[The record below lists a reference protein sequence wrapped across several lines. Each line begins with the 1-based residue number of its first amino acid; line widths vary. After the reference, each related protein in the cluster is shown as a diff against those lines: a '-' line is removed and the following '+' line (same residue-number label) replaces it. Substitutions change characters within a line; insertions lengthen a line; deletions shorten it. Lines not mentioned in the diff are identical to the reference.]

1 MERVALNKHDELEKH
16 LHNENLS
23 KKPRGVYQEKA
34 EDIRLLESRAS
45 ARNQGQL
52 PPQSREATSSA
63 RPQRRLVDAFGQG
76 VARAT
81 METERTERPRLSES
95 PEPERQPTRSTRS
108 QRQAERSPSPY
119 KPPWTESNRGWR
131 ETYWKGD
138 DSLIY
143 PPQGDK
149 RATVDRQDI
158 IRLNEGEFLN
168 DNVLQFYLRYLEEKS
183 KTQHP
188 EVAKRV
194 LFMNPFFYQRL
205 TKGKGRSHIDYDGI
219 KRWTAKVDVFAYDYV
234 IVPVNEHAHWY
245 LAIICNTPAF
255 LKPPQPEPKTEEV
268 DTSEA
273 ESSILEAKEDVT
285 ATDKRAETDM
295 VEEVAAKVDSMSLP
309 DSDTIVVAEDET
321 ATKVPSPKQKKK
333 TKKRKSIPPVR
344 KYNTSEPRIITMD
357 SLGLSHSPTC
367 SNLKEFLVAEAKARK
382 GVDVQLRQ
390 PSVGMTAKNIPE
402 QNNHCDCGLFL
413 LGYVEYFLQNPDAVM
428 HDIMQQRPEVA
439 EHFRKL
445 DASKMRSDIRQL
457 IFDLKKEQAEREK
470 AEKQARIEKKKAKA
484 MCVGGGSAPPT
495 AEPTPAASPEMS
507 GAESSEEPKTSAA
520 GQTTQDSK
528 DSAEKPSIIEVQ
540 TPSESKG
547 LAESSSE
554 KKLQP
559 MGMEE
564 RFQNI
569 MDDMAEYKESEQA
582 LPESQ
587 GSLEYIGHSKRNTS
601 LRPPYSTG
609 QDHPC
614 RLPTQPSVECLGEQP
629 MTPPKKRPEFAGR
642 DALDNVILRGGK
654 RDTESLPSSSPKV
667 VKTASAKKGRPQI
680 TDSMSPIPA
689 ASAFNGPGR
698 KVGTIGP
705 PRRGASSDLDAP
717 PSHAHPARST
727 FYVDEDDIDQPS
739 LPRSSKML
747 HRPKQSSPAIKPSKK
762 SNVDTP
768 RPQRSADKDDEAVE
782 IAVKIFTPK
791 ANFGTEQVKRLKT
804 MSSETTQNAHGG
816 THTKFADSDDT
827 EMLMNGSHRDD
838 DEDSLVGRMSPDTV
852 RASAQ
857 KTPTVEIPH
866 CNSEVDFSEL
876 PSPLRRNHTP
886 PPRSTYA
893 SSPSKTLRSS
903 PRSAKGR
910 SILSLDAL
918 RQQQKSPP
926 RGATKPTPRQTRAL
940 PPAKTYQPP
949 QGSQRSSP
957 RQAKGTRNGKS
968 EQPITI
974 ESDDD

>member
-16 LHNENLS
+16 LHNANLS
-23 KKPRGVYQEKA
+23 KKPSGAFHEKA

-52 PPQSREATSSA
+52 LPQSREATSSA
-63 RPQRRLVDAFGQG
+63 RPQRRLVDAFEQG
-76 VARAT
+76 VAHAT
-81 METERTERPRLSES
+81 METERTERPRIAKSA
-95 PEPERQPTRSTRS
+95 EPERQPTRSTRS
-108 QRQAERSPSPY
+108 QRQAQRSPSPY

-168 DNVLQFYLRYLEEKS
+168 DNVLQFYLRYLEEKT

-255 LKPPQPEPKTEEV
+255 LKPPQPEPKAEEV

-273 ESSILEAKEDVT
+273 ESSILEAKEDAT
-285 ATDKRAETDM
+285 AADKRAETDM
-295 VEEVAAKVDSMSLP
+295 VDEVAAKVDSMSLP

-333 TKKRKSIPPVR
+333 KKRKSIPPVR

-367 SNLKEFLVAEAKARK
+367 SNLREFLVAEAKARK

-413 LGYVEYFLQNPDAVM
+413 LGYVEYFLQNPDGTM

-445 DASKMRSDIRQL
+445 DASKMRGDIRQL
-457 IFDLKKEQAEREK
+457 IFALKKEQTEREK

-484 MCVGGGSAPPT
+484 ASEGGGSVPPT
-495 AEPTPAASPEMS
+495 AEPTPAASPERS
-507 GAESSEEPKTSAA
+507 GAEIPEEPKTSAA

-528 DSAEKPSIIEVQ
+528 ESTDEPSIIEVQ
-540 TPSESKG
+540 TPSESTG
-547 LAESSSE
+547 LAESPSE
-554 KKLQP
+554 KKPQP

-564 RFQNI
+564 GFQNK
-569 MDDMAEYKESEQA
+569 MDDMAGYKESEQA
-582 LPESQ
+582 LSEPQ
-587 GSLEYIGHSKRNTS
+587 GSLEYIGHSERNTP
-601 LRPPYSTG
+601 LRPPYSMG
-609 QDHPC
+609 QDHPR

-629 MTPPKKRPEFAGR
+629 KTPPKKRPEFAGR
-642 DALDNVILRGGK
+642 DALNNVALRGSK
-654 RDTESLPSSSPKV
+654 RDTESLPSSSPEV

-689 ASAFNGPGR
+689 PSTFKGLGR

-717 PSHAHPARST
+717 PPHAHPARSIS
-727 FYVDEDDIDQPS
+727 YVDEDDSDQPS

-747 HRPKQSSPAIKPSKK
+747 HRPKQSSPAIRPSKK

-768 RPQRSADKDDEAVE
+768 KPQRSADKDDEAVE
-782 IAVKIFTPK
+782 IPVKIFTPK
-791 ANFGTEQVKRLKT
+791 AKSVTERVKRAKT

-857 KTPTVEIPH
+857 KTPTVEITH
-866 CNSEVDFSEL
+866 RNSEVDFSEL

-893 SSPSKTLRSS
+893 SSPPKALRSS

-926 RGATKPTPRQTRAL
+926 PGAMKPTPKQTRAL
-940 PPAKTYQPP
+940 PHAKSYQPP

-957 RQAKGTRNGKS
+957 RQAKGARNGKS

>member
-16 LHNENLS
+16 LHSANLS
-23 KKPRGVYQEKA
+23 KKPRGAVYEKA
-34 EDIRLLESRAS
+34 EDIRLLESRVS

-52 PPQSREATSSA
+52 PSQGRETTSSA
-63 RPQRRLVDAFGQG
+63 RPLRRLVDAFGQG
-76 VARAT
+76 VAHAT
-81 METERTERPRLSES
+81 METERTERPRISES
-95 PEPERQPTRSTRS
+95 TEPEPQPTRSTRS
-108 QRQAERSPSPY
+108 QRQAQRSTSPYY
-119 KPPWTESNRGWR
+119 KPPWTERNRGWR

-138 DSLIY
+138 TSLIY

-168 DNVLQFYLRYLEEKS
+168 DNVLQFYLRYLEEKT

-205 TKGKGRSHIDYDGI
+205 TKGKGRSHIDYEGI

-255 LKPPQPEPKTEEV
+255 LKPPQPEPKAEEV

-273 ESSILEAKEDVT
+273 ESSILEAKEDAT
-285 ATDKRAETDM
+285 AADKRAETDM
-295 VEEVAAKVDSMSLP
+295 VDEMVAKVDNMSFP

-321 ATKVPSPKQKKK
+321 ATKVPSPKQKK
-333 TKKRKSIPPVR
+333 KKRKSIPPVR

-367 SNLKEFLVAEAKARK
+367 SNLREFLVAEAKARK

-413 LGYVEYFLQNPDAVM
+413 LGYVEYFLQNPDGTM

-445 DASKMRSDIRQL
+445 DASKMRGDIRQL
-457 IFDLKKEQAEREK
+457 IFDLKKEQTEREK

-484 MCVGGGSAPPT
+484 AREGGSAVPPT
-495 AEPTPAASPEMS
+495 AEPTPAASPERS
-507 GAESSEEPKTSAA
+507 GAESSEEPKTSVA

-528 DSAEKPSIIEVQ
+528 MSADEPSIIEVQ

-547 LAESSSE
+547 LTESPSE
-554 KKLQP
+554 KKHQP

-564 RFQNI
+564 GFQNM
-569 MDDMAEYKESEQA
+569 MDDMAGYKGSQQA
-582 LPESQ
+582 LPEPQ
-587 GSLEYIGHSKRNTS
+587 TSLEYVGHSERNNP
-601 LRPPYSTG
+601 LRPLSMR
-609 QDHPC
+609 QDHSR

-629 MTPPKKRPEFAGR
+629 KTPAKNRPEFAGR
-642 DALDNVILRGGK
+642 DALNNVALRGGK
-654 RDTESLPSSSPKV
+654 RDTESLPSRSPEV
-667 VKTASAKKGRPQI
+667 VKTASAKKGRPQS
-680 TDSMSPIPA
+680 TDSMSPILST
-689 ASAFNGPGR
+689 SAFKGPGH
-698 KVGTIGP
+698 KVGAIGP
-705 PRRGASSDLDAP
+705 ARRGASSDLDAP
-717 PSHAHPARST
+717 PPHAHPARSIS
-727 FYVDEDDIDQPS
+727 YVDENDSDQPS
-739 LPRSSKML
+739 LPRSSKIL
-747 HRPKQSSPAIKPSKK
+747 RRPKQSSPAIKPSKK
-762 SNVDTP
+762 PKVDTP

-782 IAVKIFTPK
+782 IPVKIFTPK
-791 ANFGTEQVKRLKT
+791 AMFITERVKRAKN

-816 THTKFADSDDT
+816 SHTKFADSDDT
-827 EMLMNGSHRDD
+827 EMLMNGSHRED

-857 KTPTVEIPH
+857 KTPAVEIPFR
-866 CNSEVDFSEL
+866 NSEVDFSEV
-876 PSPLRRNHTP
+876 PSPLRRNRTP
-886 PPRSTYA
+886 SPTSIYA
-893 SSPSKTLRSS
+893 SNPPKALRSS

-918 RQQQKSPP
+918 RQQQKSPSP
-926 RGATKPTPRQTRAL
+926 GATKPMPKQTRAL
-940 PPAKTYQPP
+940 PPAKTYLPP

-957 RQAKGTRNGKS
+957 RQAKRARNGKS